1 MSRSKKKLMLSLS
14 LLGYLFDEKL
24 SYKNVDLVW
33 RLIISIYESW
43 HYWFRVE
50 RREEID
56 RH

>member
-50 RREEID
+50 RWEAID
-56 RH
+56 RQ